1 MDKAFT
7 LRILRCFLIGVGA
20 LIMLFAVDVEIRS
33 GLDVAGYII
42 GVGVL
47 WYLFEIIVMGAPKN
61 PRPKEVVEEFEKQ
74 NQPPQQ
80 PPKPAKNKQNGSAL
94 GEDHF

>member
-20 LIMLFAVDVEIRS
+20 LVMLVAVDVRIQS
-33 GLDVAGYII
+33 GLDVAGYVI
-42 GVGVL
+42 GAGVL
-47 WYLFEIIVMGAPKN
+47 WYLFEIIIMGAPKDT
-61 PRPKEVVEEFEKQ
+61 RPKEVVEEYEKQ
-74 NQPPQQ
+74 NPPPQ
-80 PPKPAKNKQNGSAL
+80 PSRPAKRKTNGSQL